1 LREINKPN
9 ILVLNVEGLRPEYLG
24 PYGNDWIDTPH
35 FNRLA
40 VTGFVFDH
48 CLAGGINPSK
58 QLTAL
63 WSGCYPN
70 QASRKELA
78 ISCSK
83 AQWLPDLFRRAGWST
98 ILVSSSEEVIQHP
111 GAVAFDEHRL
121 VAPLKKGDEAASLG
135 NRKVVED
142 PRDIV
147 PVGQPVE
154 DWSETRTAAFFSHL
168 IEIIEADDSPRL
180 IWCQLATLNSI
191 WESPLEIR
199 EKFRE
204 PGDPPAWTGINIPR
218 AHFSKSVDPDVYL
231 PFVQAYAA
239 EIHVLDLCLGGLLE
253 AIRHSPSPDSWTIV
267 LLSSYGLPLGEH
279 GYLGY
284 YNGCL
289 HAEVLH
295 IPLIFVFSDGTGQA
309 ERSQAL
315 VYPHDALAT
324 LTDWLGIRVE
334 SSQLSSGALQQE
346 ECKSGVWI
354 SGRSL
359 MPVIRGESPS
369 VRDRVFC
376 LDESK
381 CLAIRTPAWF
391 AQILLSQS
399 AEVPEFGESEEN
411 SEGSK
416 TLQRLRI
423 LAELDTPESAEDDE
437 QTDEEALSASCIE
450 ISELRQLIR
459 LFVKPDDRWEVNE
472 VADRCPDVAV
482 QFLQMA
488 YNFLK
493 TCEVQTGEKDTIEFC
508 ALPPLNHD
516 LAKGID
522 A

>member
-1 LREINKPN
+1 MRENKKPN

-40 VTGFVFDH
+40 VAGFVFDH

-63 WSGCYPN
+63 WSGCHPN
-70 QASRKELA
+70 QASRKERA
-78 ISCSK
+78 ISSGK
-83 AQWLPDLFRRAGWST
+83 GQWLPDLFRNAGWST

-111 GAVAFDEHRL
+111 GAIAFDEHRL
-121 VAPLKKGDEAASLG
+121 VSPLRKDEQAASRET
-135 NRKVVED
+135 RKVVED
-142 PRDIV
+142 PKDIV
-147 PVGQPVE
+147 PFGQPVQ

-180 IWCQLATLNSI
+180 IWCQLATLNSV
-191 WESPLEIR
+191 WESPLKIR

-204 PGDPPAWTGINIPR
+204 PGDPPAWAGINIPR
-218 AHFSKSVDPDVYL
+218 AHFSKPVDPDVYL

-239 EIHVLDLCLGGLLE
+239 EIYVLDLCLGGLLE

-267 LLSSYGLPLGEH
+267 LLSSSGLPLGEH
-279 GYLGY
+279 GFLGY
-284 YNGCL
+284 CNRCPYADGL
-289 HAEVLH
+289 HV
-295 IPLIFVFSDGTGQA
+295 PLIFVFPDGIGQA

-324 LTDWLGIRVE
+324 LIDWLGIGVDPSQP
-334 SSQLSSGALQQE
+334 SSDTSQE
-346 ECKSGVWI
+346 RDCKSGVWI

-369 VRDRVFC
+369 VRDRVFS
-376 LDESK
+376 LEEPK
-381 CLAIRTPAWF
+381 FLTIRTPAWF

-399 AEVPEFGESEEN
+399 AEVPEHGETEEI
-411 SEGSK
+411 SEGCK
-416 TLQRLRI
+416 ILQRLRI
-423 LAELDTPESAEDDE
+423 LTEFDTPESAEEDR
-437 QTDEEALSASCIE
+437 EADKRTLSPSHIE
-450 ISELRQLIR
+450 ISELRQWIG

-472 VADRCPDVAV
+472 VADRCPGVAV

-493 TCEVQTGEKDTIEFC
+493 TCEVQTGESDPIEFC

-516 LAKGID
+516 LAKGVD